1 MEIAIGIAVLAIAGI
16 ITASVAAVRVTARD
30 GYRQAPCRNA

>member
-30 GYRQAPCRNA
+30 GYHQLPSRQA